1 MIKMNKNYEGLLVD
15 RNLEIF
21 ELEEK
26 IKKIEIENKELKKYQ
41 GMYFQKLKEVDKMK
55 RVIKE
60 NITLLPDQVKY
71 NFQNLL
77 EELSG
82 IKYN

>member
-1 MIKMNKNYEGLLVD
+1 MNKNYEGLLVE
-15 RNLEIF
+15 RNIEIF

-26 IKKIEIENKELKKYQ
+26 IKIFENENKELRKYQ
-41 GMYFQKLKEVDKMK
+41 GMYFKKLRENEKMK
-55 RVIKE
+55 RIIKE

>member
-1 MIKMNKNYEGLLVD
+1 MNSKNYEGLLVE
-15 RNLEIF
+15 RNVEIF

-26 IKKIEIENKELKKYQ
+26 IKLLENENKELKKYQ
-41 GMYFQKLKEVDKMK
+41 GMYFQKLKEMDKVK
-55 RVIKE
+55 RIIKE

-71 NFQNLL
+71 NFKNLL